1 MQYKLYRPI
10 ELKAPGIIE
19 RQPVNE
25 PILTGITAVD
35 GMIPIGR
42 GQRELILG
50 DRNTGKTTIAI
61 DTIINQSYLNSGD
74 NNDLFC
80 IFTAIGMKRSTLLNI
95 VAKLRQH
102 NGMNYTAVIASF
114 ASDPAPVQYLAP
126 YSACTLGEYF
136 RDNGM
141 HALVIYDDLSKH
153 AVAYRQLSLLLRRF
167 PSREAYPAD
176 VFYLH
181 SRLLER
187 AAKLKLVIKDGLVR
201 GGGSLTALP
210 VIETQAGD
218 VSAYIPTNVISITDG
233 QIFLETELFNKGIR
247 PAINVGLSVSR
258 VGSAAQSASM
268 KKVAGGMKLELA
280 QFREKAAFSKFGSDL
295 DEDTQRLLNRGLK
308 LTELLKQPQSNPLSL
323 EKQIL
328 SLFAGTQG
336 YLDELSISEI
346 SAFEN
351 TLHKVSD
358 YLKYFSVEFSFIL
371 NNLNTY
377 SDEVLL
383 HRIMQHTFD
392 LSGMAQKGKLFSL
405 DYELEQIHSII
416 F

>member
-1 MQYKLYRPI
+1 MYRPI

-74 NNDLFC
+74 SNDLFC

-102 NGMNYTAVIASF
+102 NAMNYTAVIASF

-153 AVAYRQLSLLLRRF
+153 AVAYRQMALLLKR
-167 PSREAYPAD
+167 PPGREAYPGD
-176 VFYLH
+176 VFYIH

-187 AAKLKLVIKDGLVR
+187 AAKLADEY
-201 GGGSLTALP
+201 GGGSLTSLP
-210 VIETQAGD
+210 VIETKAGD
-218 VSAYIPTNVISITDG
+218 VSGYIPTNVISITDG
-233 QIFLETELFNKGIR
+233 QIFLDAKLFFSGVR

-258 VGSAAQSASM
+258 VGSAAQIKKM
-268 KKVAGGMKLELA
+268 KAFAGSLKLQLA
-280 QFREKAAFSKFGSDL
+280 QFKEVEYFASYGSDEIDVVTRRTL
-295 DEDTQRLLNRGLK
+295 DRGFRLV
-308 LTELLKQPQSNPLSL
+308 ELLKQEPYSPIYIVSQVVMLYAALN
-323 EKQIL
+323 
-328 SLFAGTQG
+328 G
-336 YLDELSISEI
+336 YLDNISTKDVYRFKDLVRNLIENGESSSSNVLSIIDILLDEKDIYSREMLDI
-346 SAFEN
+346 ELDFMLTN
-351 TLHKVSD
+351 IL
-358 YLKYFSVEFSFIL
+358 YLL
-371 NNLNTY
+371 NNN
-377 SDEVLL
+377 
-383 HRIMQHTFD
+383 
-392 LSGMAQKGKLFSL
+392 
-405 DYELEQIHSII
+405 
-416 F
+416 